1 MPSQAAAEEDAQTA
15 RDELAKKKAEAA
27 DMVLHHQ
34 QQLQQLQQDLD
45 LAQHSLQQAEQQ
57 QEATARK
64 QHRKTDA
71 TSQQIARLEQE
82 IAKAV
87 REIELHNQRRVQA
100 EDRVAALQLEIGSAP
115 ATASDDSI
123 LLQNLRDELAA
134 QSADVVTARRLK
146 DRIR

>member
-1 MPSQAAAEEDAQTA
+1 MPSQAAAEEGAQTA
-15 RDELAKKKAEAA
+15 RDELAKGKAEAA
-27 DMVLHHQ
+27 DLALHHQ
-34 QQLQQLQQDLD
+34 QQLQQLQQNLD
-45 LAQHSLQQAEQQ
+45 LAQHSLQHAEQQ
-57 QEATARK
+57 KEATARK
-64 QHRKTDA
+64 QHRRTEA

-82 IAKAV
+82 LAEAV
-87 REIELHNQRRVQA
+87 REAELNNQRRVQA

-134 QSADVVTARRLK
+134 QSADITTAQRLK